1 MSKKID
7 VPFCVS
13 ILTPTEDIMSLERNT
28 RYAMSIPNS
37 EKMERE
43 EVEMKILDMKN
54 EGMMMRSMKCMYMV
68 RDEVKE
74 KNENDAL
81 ILLKRDKL
89 IRDKLIRDK
98 LIQNIERR
106 IEQNK
111 MLKALETSGF
121 SYVGGNMISIPK
133 SVRSSRE
140 VYPKGSWWG

>member
-1 MSKKID
+1 MS
-7 VPFCVS
+7 
-13 ILTPTEDIMSLERNT
+13 TEQTKMS
-28 RYAMSIPNS
+28 SPNCN
-37 EKMERE
+37 EMERE

-54 EGMMMRSMKCMYMV
+54 EGMLMRSMRSMFMVRDEVTSNNGGEVVKSTIMV
-68 RDEVKE
+68 RDEVKA
-74 KNENDAL
+74 KKENDAL
-81 ILLKRDKL
+81 ILLKRE
-89 IRDKLIRDK
+89 K
-98 LIQNIERR
+98 LIQDIERR